1 MAYYQYNAQ
10 RYKMSM
16 KKMTFF
22 DKNAKKV
29 AGDKK
34 KATFFTITKH
44 CSLRAKCYRSA
55 I

>member
-1 MAYYQYNAQ
+1 
-10 RYKMSM
+10 MSM

-34 KATFFTITKH
+34 KADNPKGKERLV
-44 CSLRAKCYRSA
+44 SY
-55 I
+55 